1 MSEEDI
7 ENEFDKNHRIKGA
20 LYPYDNK
27 KRKECE
33 PQWTKLKA
41 ALSDDHIKNIA
52 ITSSYD
58 TGKTSFLKSFFKKE
72 YDDSEYKFI
81 TIPTFSEKQKDIDE
95 ENLEKNVIN
104 QLLFSEDPRKF
115 PDSRIDRIHVHSN
128 WWILFIW
135 ATLWTLGGLV
145 FSLTSTASTFW
156 SNNADRKGTILGMA
170 LIISLWLIYHV
181 VHNSYKLSW
190 NARASL
196 GPVELSGADN
206 KSGIKQSDQN
216 LFILYGDEIKYYF
229 HKSKV
234 KYVILEDM
242 DRFNNID
249 IFQKLRELN
258 NNINESQILH
268 NKKVVFI
275 YTLSDA
281 IFRDEKIEGET
292 NLVNEN
298 KAAENKAKF
307 FDYVVSL
314 MPLDNLNSSEK
325 VFREEIAKYQ
335 DVGDLNISDNILLG
349 ISLYISDRRE
359 IACIIADIDTY
370 LRNLNRVQEE
380 LELQLKDEQPDFG
393 DKLFAAMIYKNVYP
407 RDFDNLSKGKSHL
420 GYFLQE
426 VDTLKEYIYN
436 NYEKLE
442 GYSYTQYENNES
454 IANLLEVIWDN
465 YDTFSSD
472 KKLDV
477 KLQNAVKY
485 IKNVNVLRYLLAEN
499 LIEGDFYEFISPTQF
514 ESLSS
519 PEQITFVQNALA
531 RHRSDTDFEIN
542 DESATDK
549 IIKMLDAIGID
560 YNYVYSSSILEKLIQ
575 YGDDGSVSQMIEG
588 MSEVGRGATGKDKE
602 RFIDNKIRFINK
614 VITWLYDHES
624 EIDDGDFILLGYPM
638 YEYWPEYFV
647 EALKNKD
654 YRPNAIRYAL
664 DYFAKDGEIESE
676 YDSSLIGY
684 LIKAGYI
691 DQYEAEIDNSR
702 LSDEDKKIVR
712 KRIKD
717 IAKDVA
723 RNQ

>member
-1 MSEEDI
+1 M
-7 ENEFDKNHRIKGA
+7 
-20 LYPYDNK
+20 
-27 KRKECE
+27 
-33 PQWTKLKA
+33 
-41 ALSDDHIKNIA
+41 
-52 ITSSYD
+52 
-58 TGKTSFLKSFFKKE
+58 
-72 YDDSEYKFI
+72 
-81 TIPTFSEKQKDIDE
+81 
-95 ENLEKNVIN
+95 
-104 QLLFSEDPRKF
+104 
-115 PDSRIDRIHVHSN
+115 
-128 WWILFIW
+128 
-135 ATLWTLGGLV
+135 
-145 FSLTSTASTFW
+145 
-156 SNNADRKGTILGMA
+156 
-170 LIISLWLIYHV
+170 
-181 VHNSYKLSW
+181 
-190 NARASL
+190 
-196 GPVELSGADN
+196 
-206 KSGIKQSDQN
+206 
-216 LFILYGDEIKYYF
+216 
-229 HKSKV
+229 
-234 KYVILEDM
+234 
-242 DRFNNID
+242 
-249 IFQKLRELN
+249 
-258 NNINESQILH
+258 
-268 NKKVVFI
+268 
-275 YTLSDA
+275 
-281 IFRDEKIEGET
+281 
-292 NLVNEN
+292 
-298 KAAENKAKF
+298 
-307 FDYVVSL
+307 
-314 MPLDNLNSSEK
+314 
-325 VFREEIAKYQ
+325 
-335 DVGDLNISDNILLG
+335 
-349 ISLYISDRRE
+349 
-359 IACIIADIDTY
+359 
-370 LRNLNRVQEE
+370 
-380 LELQLKDEQPDFG
+380 
-393 DKLFAAMIYKNVYP
+393 
-407 RDFDNLSKGKSHL
+407 
-420 GYFLQE
+420 
-426 VDTLKEYIYN
+426 DTLKEYIYN

-702 LSDEDKKIVR
+702 LSDEDKEIVR